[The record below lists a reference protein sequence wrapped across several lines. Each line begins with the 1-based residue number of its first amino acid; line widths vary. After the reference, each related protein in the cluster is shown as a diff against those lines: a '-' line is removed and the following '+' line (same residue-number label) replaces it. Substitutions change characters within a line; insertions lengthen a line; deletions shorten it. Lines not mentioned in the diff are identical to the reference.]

1 MERSIGYAEERTGH
15 LLELD
20 IELSSGCLSGQKG
33 AIHVKHRA
41 EHRYKGIEAR
51 VQGTVSSVMSSGY
64 EWHGDRR

>member
-1 MERSIGYAEERTGH
+1 MERAIGYTEERTGH

-33 AIHVKHRA
+33 AIHFKHRA
-41 EHRYKGIEAR
+41 EHRYKGVEAR
-51 VQGTVSSVMSSGY
+51 VQGTVSSVMSSGC